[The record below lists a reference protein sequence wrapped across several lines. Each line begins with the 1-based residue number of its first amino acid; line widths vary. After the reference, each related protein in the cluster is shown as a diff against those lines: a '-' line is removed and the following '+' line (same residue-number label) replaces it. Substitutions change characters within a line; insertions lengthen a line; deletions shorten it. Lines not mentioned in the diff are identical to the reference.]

1 MCAGDLLSLVVGE
14 FRLILADA
22 LSRPETERPV
32 ERVQVLIAEQIGNVL
47 GRERRVAQIVFG
59 EQLARVVE
67 LLLKAGVFLF
77 ESALQRAAAQTER
90 AADVVD
96 RPRAAWSGAY
106 FGRNAPVPALSGP
119 ARRGTDPRR
128 GVGFDNG
135 CVFVYNHYKITD
147 FL

>member
-22 LSRPETERPV
+22 LSCPETERPV

-77 ESALQRAAAQTER
+77 ESALQRAAVQTER

-96 RPRAAWSGAY
+96 RPRAARSGAC
-106 FGRNAPVPALSGP
+106 FGYGAPVSALSGP
-119 ARRGTDPRR
+119 ARRGAGPRR
-128 GVGFDNG
+128 GVGFDNRP
-135 CVFVYNHYKITD
+135 
-147 FL
+147 

>member
-1 MCAGDLLSLVVGE
+1 M
-14 FRLILADA
+14 
-22 LSRPETERPV
+22 
-32 ERVQVLIAEQIGNVL
+32 IAEQIGNVL

-67 LLLKAGVFLF
+67 LLLKAGAFLF

-96 RPRAAWSGAY
+96 CPRAARSGAY
-106 FGRNAPVPALSGP
+106 FGRNAPVSALSGP
-119 ARRGTDPRR
+119 VRRGADPRR
-128 GVGFDNG
+128 GVRFDNG

>member
-1 MCAGDLLSLVVGE
+1 ML
-14 FRLILADA
+14 F
-22 LSRPETERPV
+22 P
-32 ERVQVLIAEQIGNVL
+32 VQVLIAEQIGNVL

-96 RPRAAWSGAY
+96 RARAARSDAC
-106 FGRNAPVPALSGP
+106 FGRDAPVPALSGP
-119 ARRGTDPRR
+119 ARRTGGPRR
-128 GVGFDNG
+128 RHG
-135 CVFVYNHYKITD
+135 I
-147 FL
+147 

>member
-1 MCAGDLLSLVVGE
+1 MCAGDLLSLVGGE
-14 FRLILADA
+14 FRLVLADA

-67 LLLKAGVFLF
+67 LLKAGVFLF

-96 RPRAAWSGAY
+96 RARAARSGAC
-106 FGRNAPVPALSGP
+106 FGRDAPVPVLSGSE
-119 ARRGTDPRR
+119 RRTGGTRR
-128 GVGFDNG
+128 RHG
-135 CVFVYNHYKITD
+135 I
-147 FL
+147 